1 MSGKY
6 LGALF
11 IGNAAIRKAGN
22 IEGWK
27 PYLYEKIQ
35 GGILIRGCMT
45 APKKRGPDK
54 GGTKYLIHQQNLQ
67 SVVTPDDTQVKENCV
82 ALVERNYTALRPG
95 GQHLSRIVS

>member
-54 GGTKYLIHQQNLQ
+54 GGTKYLIDNKISRFSSRQMTPKSKKTAWRWL
-67 SVVTPDDTQVKENCV
+67 SVIS
-82 ALVERNYTALRPG
+82 LRSDLEG
-95 GQHLSRIVS
+95 STFHV